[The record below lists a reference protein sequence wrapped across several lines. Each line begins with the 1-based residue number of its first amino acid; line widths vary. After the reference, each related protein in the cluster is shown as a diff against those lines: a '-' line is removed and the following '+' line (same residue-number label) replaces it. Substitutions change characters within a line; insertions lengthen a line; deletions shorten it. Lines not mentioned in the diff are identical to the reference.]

1 MCEVREAW
9 MGTPSEDLVMRDI
22 LQSNGQEFQYGDRRQ
37 ELVFIGQNLKHE
49 IIQEILDNCLLN
61 DEEMS
66 LGPESWKSEMDKE
79 DDIQNMI
86 FNGVYWKVGSL
97 FLS

>member
-9 MGTPSEDLVMRDI
+9 MGTPSEDLVMKDI
-22 LQSNGQEFQYGDRRQ
+22 LQINGQEFQYGDRRQ

-61 DEEMS
+61 KSAGEE
-66 LGPESWKSEMDKE
+66 
-79 DDIQNMI
+79 
-86 FNGVYWKVGSL
+86 
-97 FLS
+97 